1 MVKKTIKKMKGYIPT
16 RDYVEN
22 HKWLKFLTRHLEGKP
37 YLWEF
42 NQSTVTRATLF
53 GVFWAMLP
61 MPFQMVPAALLAIIF
76 RGNILVAIAWVW
88 VSNPITM
95 IPILYSAYY
104 LGCYIT
110 GQEFSAALIN
120 VDFSN
125 LIHHGK
131 LIFIPLIL
139 GSIVLGMILAIIAAI
154 LVWLIYQ
161 FYLNKKLRG

>member
-1 MVKKTIKKMKGYIPT
+1 MVRRQINKIKKYVPT
-16 RDYVEN
+16 REYVEN
-22 HKWLKFLTRHLEGKP
+22 HKWLRFLSRHLEGKP

-61 MPFQMVPAALLAIIF
+61 MPFQMVPAAMLAIFF

-104 LGCYIT
+104 LGCLIT
-110 GQEFSAALIN
+110 GQAFSAALIN

-125 LIHHGK
+125 LIRHGK
-131 LIFIPLIL
+131 LIFIPLFL
-139 GSIVLGMILAIIAAI
+139 GSALLGLILAIVAATF
-154 LVWLIYQ
+154 VWLLYQ
-161 FYLNKKLRG
+161 FYLNNKLRK